1 MSEMVVKNNANRP
14 EQAQP
19 APQRRLTFTPAVDI
33 LELPDELVLFVDLP
47 GVKADAV
54 DVGFERGELTVKA
67 RREAT
72 AKSGRGLAEEFQAGD
87 FTRGF
92 LISQDVAA
100 DRISA
105 ELKNGVLK
113 VHLPKAAT
121 AMPRRISVQTN

>member
-1 MSEMVVKNNANRP
+1 MTELMTKNNGT
-14 EQAQP
+14 P
-19 APQRRLTFTPAVDI
+19 AAQRRVTFTPAVDI
-33 LELPDELVLFVDLP
+33 LELPNELVLQVDLP
-47 GVKADAV
+47 GVKPESV
-54 DVGFERGELTVKA
+54 DVHFERGELTVKA

-72 AKSGRGLAEEFQAGD
+72 PKSGRGLVEEFLPGE

-113 VHLPKAAT
+113 IHLPKAEA
-121 AMPRRISVQTN
+121 AMPRRISVKGD